1 MAALQAVIGDREAGC
16 VFITRYGKPWI
27 TRSSGSPISAE
38 FRKLADKL
46 NCKRTFY
53 DLRRT
58 FQTIADNSKDLVAV
72 KSIMGHVDQSMSGV
86 YRQLVPDD
94 RLEAV
99 SNVVRQWLKGT

>member
-1 MAALQAVIGDREAGC
+1 MAGIITPDRKRVLSVERAFGPKQRQRCWRSLATERTGC

-58 FQTIADNSKDLVAV
+58 FQTIGDNSKDPVAV
-72 KSIMGHVDQSMSGV
+72 KAIMGHVD
-86 YRQLVPDD
+86 P
-94 RLEAV
+94 
-99 SNVVRQWLKGT
+99 